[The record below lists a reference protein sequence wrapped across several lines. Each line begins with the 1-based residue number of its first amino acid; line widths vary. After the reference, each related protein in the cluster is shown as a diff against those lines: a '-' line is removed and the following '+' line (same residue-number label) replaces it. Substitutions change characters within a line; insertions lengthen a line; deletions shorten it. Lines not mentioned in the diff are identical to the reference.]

1 MVTEDLKR
9 LRKALDE
16 LDRLWEGDEDIT
28 PAMRAELDKASDACD
43 DITADIRRIE
53 SDISA
58 INRML

>member
-16 LDRLWEGDEDIT
+16 ALEMCDRVEELPRPLREALE
-28 PAMRAELDKASDACD
+28 RASSLTD
-43 DITADIRRIE
+43 DISTDIRRIE

-58 INRML
+58 IYRML